1 MTRNLRRWAA
11 LLVLWAW
18 SAAGAAAAVPPFHLQ
33 ADTIV
38 VNSAA
43 GIIDARGHVRLS
55 DGRVVVVASRAV
67 YSVRTRRIDLSGG
80 ISATSP
86 DASLRSR
93 EAVIL
98 LGPKN
103 SIETLDAQ
111 GAVAVRSQTRTLLAD
126 RLVYTIPTAN
136 ASATGNVRI
145 SAPGG
150 VATGERLFTD
160 LKRKTSTLTAARL
173 ITKDGTVTSD
183 RLDIDES
190 ARRAVFRGHVNAG
203 FQETKATAET
213 ATLYER
219 EKKVIFRGG
228 VRIDRGGRVLLADTV
243 TFYYADNRLVAEG
256 KTRIIVPQTP

>member
-1 MTRNLRRWAA
+1 MTRNLRPWAA
-11 LLVLWAW
+11 LLAVWVW

-55 DGRVVVVASRAV
+55 DGRVVVVTSRAV
-67 YSVRTRRIDLSGG
+67 YAVRTRRIDLSGG
-80 ISATSP
+80 VSATSP
-86 DASLRSR
+86 DAALRSR

-103 SIETLDAQ
+103 SIEILDAQ
-111 GAVAVRSQTRTLLAD
+111 GAVAVRSQARTLLAD
-126 RLVYTIPTAN
+126 RLVYTIPTGT

-150 VATGERLFTD
+150 TATGERLSAD
-160 LKRKTSTLTAARL
+160 LRRKTAALTTARLTA
-173 ITKDGTVTSD
+173 KEGTVTSD
-183 RLDIDES
+183 RLDIDET
-190 ARRAVFRGHVNAG
+190 ARQAVFRGHVNAV
-203 FQETKATAET
+203 FESTKVTAET

-219 EKKVIFRGG
+219 EKKMIFRGG
-228 VRIDRGGRVLLADTV
+228 VRVERQGRVLLADTV
-243 TFYYADNRLVAEG
+243 TFYYVDNRLVAEG